1 MGEHMNS
8 QIYEW
13 AHLSFL
19 LPNTTHDDVTLDRH
33 TKLSYIN
40 IISKSLKSQAIIIAL
55 HVYCVCLT
63 EYTMFTNQNTQCL
76 LIRTLNMHNYVK
88 LV

>member
-40 IISKSLKSQAIIIAL
+40 IISKSLKSQAI
-55 HVYCVCLT
+55 
-63 EYTMFTNQNTQCL
+63 MF
-76 LIRTLNMHNYVK
+76 IVSA
-88 LV
+88 